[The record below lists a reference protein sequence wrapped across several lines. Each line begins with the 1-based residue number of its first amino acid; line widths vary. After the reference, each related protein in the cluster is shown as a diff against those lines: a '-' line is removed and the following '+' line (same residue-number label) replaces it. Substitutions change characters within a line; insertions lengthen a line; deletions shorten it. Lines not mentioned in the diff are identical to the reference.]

1 VLTIAPRFACFRVKF
16 NREHQPTPTHLSDH
30 IGTDAPQA
38 IRRVNAESRATTAP
52 APQRAIISIPIAAI

>member
-1 VLTIAPRFACFRVKF
+1 VKF